1 MKRNKTGIGLL
12 ILIYI
17 LCMGLFTNLAILKTP
32 INKQPLYIGLIL
44 CVVIGVGYFI
54 TRKSCPNGDK
64 FIFLFASIQVVI
76 SIAMLY
82 RLHSDVGIK
91 QLGWFIVG
99 LLIFLF
105 IIRFLPNFRKF
116 KNLTTIY
123 MIAVIVFMP
132 MALVLGKDVMG
143 ARNWVF
149 IGGFSFQ
156 PSEFGKIALV
166 LYLAAA
172 LKGFKNGTAKEN
184 MKQILKPG
192 LIVMYSLACMV
203 LQNDLGSALIFF
215 GISITMLFIAT
226 AKKKYIA
233 ICMGLAA
240 IGTYAAYKIIPHVTL
255 RFEIW
260 LHPWKYAQGKS
271 YQLVQGFYAI
281 ASGGALGTGLGQGY
295 PGFVPVNTT
304 DFIFAVICEEL
315 GIVFGI
321 GIIII
326 FFLLFYRAIRVAFVT
341 EDHFLQLTAVG
352 FSAMFACQVLV
363 IIGGIFAVIPL
374 TGIALPLISYGG
386 TSMITTMFALG
397 ILQKISEEG

>member
-1 MKRNKTGIGLL
+1 MKRNRTGLGVL

-44 CVVIGVGYFI
+44 CAVIGVAYFI
-54 TRKSCPNGDK
+54 VRKSCPNGDK

-82 RLHSDVGIK
+82 RLHPDVGIK
-91 QLGWFIVG
+91 QLGWFIGG
-99 LLIFLF
+99 LVIFLF

-116 KNLTTIY
+116 QNLQTIY
-123 MIAVIVFMP
+123 MIAVLVFMP
-132 MALVLGKDVMG
+132 MALILGRDVMG
-143 ARNWVF
+143 AKNWVF
-149 IGGFSFQ
+149 IGGISFQ

-172 LKGFKNGTAKEN
+172 LKGFKNSTAKEN
-184 MKQILKPG
+184 IRQIFKPG

-215 GISITMLFIAT
+215 GIAITMLFIAT

-240 IGTYAAYKIIPHVTL
+240 VGSFVAYKVIPHVTL
-255 RFEIW
+255 RVEIW
-260 LHPWKYAQGKS
+260 LHPWEYAQGKS

-304 DFIFAVICEEL
+304 DFIFAAICEEL
-315 GIVFGI
+315 GIVLGI

-341 EDHFLQLTAVG
+341 EDEFLQLTAVG
-352 FSAMFACQVLV
+352 FSAMLACQVLV

>member
-1 MKRNKTGIGLL
+1 MKRNKTGLGVL

-44 CVVIGVGYFI
+44 CVVIGVAYFI
-54 TRKSCPNGDK
+54 VRKSCPNGDK
-64 FIFLFASIQVVI
+64 FIFLFASVQVVI

-82 RLHSDVGIK
+82 RLHPDVGIK
-91 QLGWFIVG
+91 QLGWFIGG
-99 LLIFLF
+99 LVIFLF

-116 KNLTTIY
+116 KDLQTIY
-123 MIAVIVFMP
+123 MIGVLVFMP
-132 MALVLGKDVMG
+132 MALLLGKDVMG
-143 ARNWVF
+143 AKNWVF
-149 IGGFSFQ
+149 IGGISFQ

-184 MKQILKPG
+184 MKQIFKPG
-192 LIVMYSLACMV
+192 LIVMYSLGCMV

-240 IGTYAAYKIIPHVTL
+240 IGSYVAYKIIPHVTL
-255 RFEIW
+255 RVEIW
-260 LHPWKYAQGKS
+260 LHPWEYAQGKS

-304 DFIFAVICEEL
+304 DFIFAAICEEL
-315 GIVFGI
+315 GIVLGI

-326 FFLLFYRAIRVAFVT
+326 FFLLFYRGIRAAFVT
-341 EDHFLQLTAVG
+341 DDEFLQLTAVG
-352 FSAMFACQVLV
+352 FSAMLACQVLV

-386 TSMITTMFALG
+386 TSMVTTMFALG
-397 ILQKISEEG
+397 ILQKISEES